1 MIPIDQVS
9 FAYAEGKNSLRDV
22 SLTIHPGECVLLCG
36 ESGCGKTTVTK
47 LINGLIPHFTADG
60 QLQGEVTVAGMP
72 VRDTAVYELAKEV
85 GSVFQNPKSQFFH
98 LDTDSELEFGLE
110 NEGVPPEQIKSRV
123 ATTVRQLKIKKLM
136 HRNIFSLSGG
146 EKQLLAFASVYA
158 MNPQIYTLDEPT
170 ANLDAEAIEKLRRQ
184 LIRLKEEGKTVVIAE
199 HRLYF
204 LADLVDRAVYIRD
217 GRIEKSFSKAE
228 FLAMEET
235 ERIRLGLR
243 KLRRTTLDLEKARAY
258 EAGKGLGICGLG
270 CGYKGEP
277 DVIKDLS
284 FTAYPGEVLG
294 ISGHNGVGKTTL
306 IRCLCGLIR
315 EQKGS
320 ISLEG
325 DVLKRKQRQK
335 NCFLVMQDVNHQLF
349 SDSVFGECEQAGASD
364 EAGIREVLA
373 QFDLGDYEETH
384 PMTLSGGQKQR
395 LAVATAVLS
404 GKKVLIFDEPTS
416 GLDYR
421 HMKEVCEMVRNLAK
435 AGKIVLVVSHDREF
449 MQDACDRILMLGEKE
464 EEA

>member
-1 MIPIDQVS
+1 M
-9 FAYAEGKNSLRDV
+9 
-22 SLTIHPGECVLLCG
+22 
-36 ESGCGKTTVTK
+36 
-47 LINGLIPHFTADG
+47 
-60 QLQGEVTVAGMP
+60 GMP

-110 NEGVPPEQIKSRV
+110 NEGVPPEQI
-123 ATTVRQLKIKKLM
+123 
-136 HRNIFSLSGG
+136 
-146 EKQLLAFASVYA
+146 
-158 MNPQIYTLDEPT
+158 YTLDEPT
-170 ANLDAEAIEKLRRQ
+170 ANLDAEAIEKLRKQ

-243 KLRRTTLDLEKARAY
+243 KLKRTTLNLEKARAY

-384 PMTLSGGQKQR
+384 PMALSGGQKQR

-404 GKKVLIFDEPTS
+404 RKKVLIFDEPTS

-449 MQDACDRILMLGEKE
+449 MQDACDRLLMLGEKE
-464 EEA
+464 KEA